1 MKVHLAAI
9 SVILILGA
17 FSVTQVYSTSS
28 NRGINWEDMCRLA
41 DVVISEPCNDLVDSN
56 NPYQLTREG
65 ERVLNCIGGG
75 ALALAT
81 GHPELLSLGPSVG
94 CGGGSSYDYK
104 SQGSSGDSDNPI
116 GDLLNNFFRN

>member
-1 MKVHLAAI
+1 MKLHIATI
-9 SVILILGA
+9 SIILILGA
-17 FSVTQVYSTSS
+17 FSVTQVSGTSS

-41 DVVISEPCNDLVDSN
+41 DVLISEQCNDLVNSN

-81 GHPELLSLGPSVG
+81 GHLELLALGPSVG
-94 CGGGSSYDYK
+94 CGGGSSYDYEPR
-104 SQGSSGDSDNPI
+104 GSSGDSDTVF
-116 GDLLNNFFRN
+116 GDLLNKFFRN